1 MHDKR
6 FVLVCDQ
13 QHNVELAAV
22 ARDCGSP
29 PLSAEVSIN
38 IEITQTINE
47 YPQWVTDYTSAPPIR
62 IPESVPVNFEVGR
75 FRATSTVPDASLNY
89 FIARGDT
96 PEQNGEPISF
106 YSRLDEQS
114 SEMVLLTY
122 RPLDYET
129 LSRYTLTIK
138 AAVRLVVISHSICRS
153 VTLLLTGRPNK
164 VMGRPNIFSGRPN
177 KILCGLVA
185 SG

>member
-1 MHDKR
+1 M
-6 FVLVCDQ
+6 
-13 QHNVELAAV
+13 
-22 ARDCGSP
+22 
-29 PLSAEVSIN
+29 N

-47 YPQWVTDYTSAPPIR
+47 YPQWVMDYSSAPPIR

-106 YSRLDEQS
+106 YSRLDERTK
-114 SEMVLLTY
+114 EMMLLTY

-138 AAVRLVVISHSICRS
+138 AAVSINQPFSVLSASVGNQHPSAASAFRLGDRKGIKHAKVVSQQFPKLGVVNENELVEQQKS
-153 VTLLLTGRPNK
+153 VN
-164 VMGRPNIFSGRPN
+164 
-177 KILCGLVA
+177 
-185 SG
+185 

>member
-1 MHDKR
+1 LKDKWINGLCW
-6 FVLVCDQ
+6 FYGQ
-13 QHNVELAAV
+13 QRSVQLLIV
-22 ARDCGSP
+22 ARDGGSP
-29 PLSAEVSIN
+29 PLSAEVTMD

-47 YPQWVTDYTSAPPIR
+47 YPRWVTDYSSAPPIR

-96 PEQNGEPISF
+96 PEQNGQPISF
-106 YSRLDEQS
+106 YSRLDERS
-114 SEMVLLTY
+114 NEMVLLTY

-138 AAVRLVVISHSICRS
+138 AAVSLIIVCHPLYFSVRLLH
-153 VTLLLTGRPNK
+153 VTNRK
-164 VMGRPNIFSGRPN
+164 A
-177 KILCGLVA
+177 K
-185 SG
+185 

>member
-1 MHDKR
+1 MWCG
-6 FVLVCDQ
+6 VQ
-13 QHNVELAAV
+13 QHDVELLIIAQDAG
-22 ARDCGSP
+22 AP
-29 PLSAEVSIN
+29 ALSADVTMH

-47 YPQWVTDYTSAPPIR
+47 YPQWVMDYSSAPPIR

-96 PEQNGEPISF
+96 PQQNGEPISF
-106 YSRLDEQS
+106 YSRLDERTN
-114 SEMVLLTY
+114 EMVLLTY

-138 AAVRLVVISHSICRS
+138 AAVSIRKSFS
-153 VTLLLTGRPNK
+153 VLSTSVDNQ
-164 VMGRPNIFSGRPN
+164 
-177 KILCGLVA
+177 
-185 SG
+185 